1 MTSPTPT
8 LSCPYCN
15 AILTEIDVRSA
26 TRRVLCPHCGETFP
40 LPDGMIGNGSPIP
53 PAAHA
58 SESGASYD
66 PDTGTFSRSAQTGP
80 VDVDS
85 LRTPA
90 GSPARPKL
98 SNRTIALSILAFM
111 GLVAI
116 LFLGYALQTEQIR
129 REHDRH
135 LPKAQSITI
144 PIGVAIAC
152 NVYIVALLFAIFRPK
167 NRPGAVRLTI
177 VLAGMTAIV
186 VTIGLL
192 RVH

>member
-40 LPDGMIGNGSPIP
+40 LPGGMIGNGSALP

-66 PDTGTFSRSAQTGP
+66 PGTGTFT
-80 VDVDS
+80 
-85 LRTPA
+85 
-90 GSPARPKL
+90 PARPKL

-144 PIGVAIAC
+144 P
-152 NVYIVALLFAIFRPK
+152 
-167 NRPGAVRLTI
+167 
-177 VLAGMTAIV
+177 
-186 VTIGLL
+186 
-192 RVH
+192 